1 MTKNEIMKLVGEN
14 LRHYRLESGLTQ
26 EELAERA
33 GISTSF
39 CANLERGKKGMSLLV
54 LRELAH
60 SLNISVDYLLS
71 DDREKDHIR
80 NIEVLLNG
88 KPESFIISIEKLV
101 RLCADEFGEREKRNE
116 TGNKG

>member
-14 LRHYRLESGLTQ
+14 LRRYRLESGLTQ
-26 EELAERA
+26 EELAEKA

-39 CANLERGKKGMSLLV
+39 CANLERGKKGMSILV
-54 LRELAH
+54 LRELARA
-60 SLNISVDYLLS
+60 LNISVDYLLS
-71 DDREKDHIR
+71 NDRDKDHIR

-101 RLCADEFGEREKRNE
+101 RLCADEFGEHEE
-116 TGNKG
+116 QQQIDSGV